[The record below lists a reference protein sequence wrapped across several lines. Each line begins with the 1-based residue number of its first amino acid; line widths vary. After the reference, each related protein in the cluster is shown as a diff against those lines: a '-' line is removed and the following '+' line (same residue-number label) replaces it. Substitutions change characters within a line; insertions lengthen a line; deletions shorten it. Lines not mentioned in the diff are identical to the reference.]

1 VNNNDHSVG
10 SALVRILALT
20 GGAIAGAILA
30 NWFDKT
36 LTDRLHEKSQ
46 HDKERYARG
55 LAPLSQPDHKERS
68 KSGAPH
74 IIKVEPSKEADDQWE
89 GL

>member
-1 VNNNDHSVG
+1 MKDNDNSVG
-10 SALVRILALT
+10 AAIARIVALT

-55 LAPLSQPDHKERS
+55 LAPLSEPDQRERS
-68 KSGAPH
+68 KSGSPH
-74 IIKVEPSKEADDQWE
+74 IIKVEPSQEADEPWK